1 MGVIMK
7 PLIRGVALAAIACV
21 AMASNADAK
30 AWRDKEP
37 MPWGA
42 TISVE
47 LHKEKPAKKHSSRAA
62 RRAKMKAQA
71 RARAKAAAIRKAKIA
86 KYRKNDNFIKS
97 TSKPVGKMKLC
108 AAPAARFAAL
118 QRIGLPSLADI
129 AAPLVRPFKQ
139 TEVWSADRIALID
152 EREDAIQYLVKT
164 ATPGG
169 TMTRQGVR
177 LSIERLHPEFSLRL
191 AKAIREARA
200 NGLPSAGIYSAYRA
214 PGWGVGGFGD
224 KYRSNHAIGQ
234 AVDMA
239 GIGRPGSKASLLWYR
254 IAGRNK
260 LFNPYGPHH
269 RAEWNH
275 YQPQMIRS
283 IEAGLP
289 VRTMVGRFGPI
300 SLTRMW
306 ELGESLIRHAVYL
319 GPAPDARRSRRHIH
333 RYARR
338 HAPKYA
344 RHHKHRL
351 QVAGR

>member
-7 PLIRGVALAAIACV
+7 PLIRGLVLAAAV
-21 AMASNADAK
+21 VVVTTTEADAK

-37 MPWGA
+37 MPWGSA
-42 TISVE
+42 ITIE
-47 LHKEKPAKKHSSRAA
+47 MHREKPVRKHSSRAA
-62 RRAKMKAQA
+62 RRAKLKAAA
-71 RARAKAAAIRKAKIA
+71 RARAKAAAIRRAKVA
-86 KYRKNDNFIKS
+86 KMRKS
-97 TSKPVGKMKLC
+97 VARQARPVVRHGLC
-108 AAPAARFAAL
+108 TAPAARIEAL
-118 QRIGLPSLADI
+118 GRLPLMPLADLLR
-129 AAPLVRPFKQ
+129 PLVRPFKQ
-139 TEVWSADRIALID
+139 VEVWSADQIALID
-152 EREDAIQYLVKT
+152 EREDAIQYLVRT

-177 LSIERLHPEFSLRL
+177 LSIERLHPEFALRL

-200 NGLPSAGIYSAYRA
+200 NGLPSAGVYSAYRA

-260 LFNPYGPHH
+260 LFNPYGPNH

-306 ELGESLIRHAVYL
+306 ELGSSLIRNAVYL
-319 GPAPDARRSRRHIH
+319 GPPPGARRHRTHVH

-338 HAPKYA
+338 HGSKYA

-351 QVAGR
+351 QIARR